1 MSNSVPLT
9 NGDNTGMVGP
19 EPSSKDPPVVEK
31 RVRFAPQFVMADRF
45 GEDTG
50 TPPPPSVCL
59 PPSLVSVST
68 GEHSDKAVQCDF
80 DDIIWALRQLHGG
93 GRLEIDPHQ
102 KGTLDWHRSQ
112 IALSQPI
119 KVVAEDQ
126 KRLYQKK
133 SGVRD
138 VPL

>member
-1 MSNSVPLT
+1 MLDAALLTNGPSLPEERTALTNGPHMSNSVPLT

-80 DDIIWALRQLHGG
+80 DDIIWVDSWIEPRVSRLVQSKLLEVVINLARQ
-93 GRLEIDPHQ
+93 
-102 KGTLDWHRSQ
+102 
-112 IALSQPI
+112 
-119 KVVAEDQ
+119 
-126 KRLYQKK
+126 
-133 SGVRD
+133 
-138 VPL
+138 